1 MESKEEEYEQEKVEG
16 GDDLEP
22 LLVEVLENKEVFESL
37 MNILKRLKDAG
48 IISLMDNVSRDY
60 MTTDVEFL
68 GKFFTSKEFSVGLIK
83 TGNLLI
89 GAMHAL
95 SNEKTS
101 DTLKAVLFNEA
112 GITDTML
119 NGAKN
124 PEQMSLLKMY
134 SMIKDPEVASGLTAV
149 LNALKFI
156 GQVLKTVGD

>member
-1 MESKEEEYEQEKVEG
+1 MEGKEEYEQGKTSG

-22 LLVEVLENKEVFESL
+22 LLVDVLENKEVFESL
-37 MNILKRLKDAG
+37 MNILKRLKEAG
-48 IISLMDNVSRDY
+48 IINLMDNVSKDY
-60 MTTDVEFL
+60 MPTDVEFL
-68 GKFFTSKEFSVGLIK
+68 GKFFTSKEFSIGMIK

-101 DTLKAVLFNEA
+101 DALKAVLFNAE

-119 NGAKN
+119 DGAKN
-124 PEQMSLLKMY
+124 PEPMSLFKMY

-156 GQVLKTVGD
+156 GQVLKTVE